1 MFKSLKRSLVKEMLP
16 LHSLLESMVRKGGRK
31 ERGRGGGRECVDTY
45 LGMVGV
51 CPWWSAWVEL
61 LI

>member
-16 LHSLLESMVRKGGRK
+16 LHSLLENMVREGAKK

-45 LGMVGV
+45 LCVVGV
-51 CPWWSAWVEL
+51 CVHGGRL
-61 LI
+61 G